1 MPKEYELRFTKYN
14 KINIITKLKE
24 LGFKQIHKAIIYEYT
39 VFHHPLKKENTYI
52 RVRKEFDKITFTYKA
67 NTNKK
72 FVDEYEID
80 ISNYDVFLKM
90 LYMLG
95 FKKAYSIEKLR
106 EKWTEKNCK
115 EIVFDTYPGLP
126 EYMEVECDSLDNLHK
141 IIKKLNL
148 VEEKYF
154 NLYKTLY
161 GIKPQKK
168 KLTDLTFDSA
178 KKIFIK
184 KIKYN
189 KNLFKKILKVQKK
202 YMKSL

>member
-1 MPKEYELRFTKYN
+1 
-14 KINIITKLKE
+14 
-24 LGFKQIHKAIIYEYT
+24 
-39 VFHHPLKKENTYI
+39 
-52 RVRKEFDKITFTYKA
+52 
-67 NTNKK
+67 
-72 FVDEYEID
+72 
-80 ISNYDVFLKM
+80 
-90 LYMLG
+90 MLG
-95 FKKAYSIEKLR
+95 FKKAYSIQKLR
-106 EKWTEKNCK
+106 EKWKEKNCK

-126 EYMEVECDSLDNLHK
+126 EYMEVECDSLDKLRK

-202 YMKSL
+202 YIKSL